1 MEVKMFISLNGY
13 FVNRRKTK
21 FAILIIFFASGAI
34 GLIYEVI
41 WTRMLTLVFG
51 STVFAVTTVLTSFMA
66 GLALGSFYFGR
77 RADAQAR
84 PLRTYAYLEAG
95 IGIFALIFPIIL
107 ILLNGVYVAIHRQI
121 HAAFY
126 PLSLIRF
133 ILSFLVLL
141 VPTTLMGATLP
152 MISKFFVS
160 RFEKL
165 SWDVGRLYSL
175 NTFGAVVG
183 TIAAGF
189 FLVKWFGVHWT
200 LRLSA
205 VINLIIAG
213 IAMLLDKQWVSRA
226 ADYQT
231 TLMSGASGRNV
242 GNGQD
247 TSSLPSAFRLPPS
260 AFRLALW
267 AFAVSGFCAL
277 AYEVLW
283 TRILVFFLGSTT
295 YAFATML
302 SAFLFGIAAGSFV
315 FAKIADLPYFR
326 EKMQHQVSMLGIVQI
341 FIGLSAIALL
351 PAFSELY
358 AIRTGLP
365 AGRFWSFISC
375 LVVMIL
381 PTILMGASFPIVT
394 RIYTLNLNRL
404 GRSIG
409 NVYSINTVGSILG
422 SFVAG
427 FILIPLIG
435 IQKSVVLIASAN
447 AIIGCLLIALP
458 TPNPSQEGTQN
469 NRRFRVSAIVSVAFI
484 IILSNLLIPTGKPI
498 VLKSAIFKLQNPG
511 GKLLSYEEGVD
522 ASVTAMVDAD
532 GIRRLYVDTNQA
544 AEDSRWDSPSHRVIA
559 HLPLLLHPNPK
570 RALIVGFGMGVTSY
584 SATQHGVTVDAVE
597 LSPGVVNANKY
608 FTHVNGKVLEN
619 PLVNLAVDD
628 GRNYILT
635 TKNRYD
641 MISTGI
647 IHPLVSSGSSSI
659 YSEDFYKL
667 CKRILTEDGIMCQWV
682 PLHRLPEEYYKMII
696 RTFIKVFPHTT
707 LWYKCTPDF
716 SILIGTPE
724 RLRVDFSNFIAR
736 TQIPSVREGLAHD
749 DLDGM
754 SLLDSFMMSEET
766 VRKYVGEGPIHTDD
780 RPRLE
785 FFGTIPPDTT
795 FQNIRSMVK
804 FRESIKPLLMNIGE
818 TPEEAVAIRKRL
830 GAYFQATQ
838 YLIEGQIEYAQGKFE
853 NAVEKFNTAL
863 NLNPADNTIKYN
875 LSVAAGLAREEID
888 KQMAEVEKQLLSS
901 LKENPRSAD
910 IHRNLGVIYQSR
922 GQIDKAIDAFK
933 KSLMYNPRQPEVYLA
948 LGALYETK
956 GLIEESINAYKKIT
970 ELEPKFAAAY
980 GSLSVLY
987 ERVGRLDEAIEA
999 TQKVI
1004 ELEPNLWLA
1013 HSTLGSLYLSKGE
1026 YGKAIKSLTRAI
1038 ELQPNSPAPYY
1049 NLGIVYTQQG
1059 KYSEAADA
1067 FKQTIKVAPN
1077 FDTAYL
1083 NLAKLYVER
1092 NIQLDEAIQLARQ
1105 AAMLN
1110 QSAEAYSVLAL
1121 AYFKKG
1127 MYKEALR
1134 EIDKAIN
1141 LAPDEKIYQEFRRRI
1156 EEK

>member
-1 MEVKMFISLNGY
+1 M
-13 FVNRRKTK
+13 RKTK
-21 FAILIIFFASGAI
+21 LAVLIIFFASGAT

-77 RADAQAR
+77 RADEQTR
-84 PLRTYAYLEAG
+84 PLRIYAYLEAG

-107 ILLNGVYVAIHRQI
+107 ILLNGVYVGIHRQI
-121 HAAFY
+121 HTAFY

-133 ILSFLVLL
+133 VLSFLVLL
-141 VPTTLMGATLP
+141 IPSTLMGATLP
-152 MISKFFVS
+152 IMSKFFVS
-160 RFEKL
+160 RLENL
-165 SWDVGRLYSL
+165 GWDVGRLYSL

-189 FLVKWFGVHWT
+189 FLVKWFGVTWT
-200 LRLSA
+200 LRISA
-205 VINLIIAG
+205 VINLVIAG
-213 IAMLLDKQWVSRA
+213 MVILLDKQWA
-226 ADYQT
+226 
-231 TLMSGASGRNV
+231 LV
-242 GNGQD
+242 GEESATQSAELKQD
-247 TSSLPSAFRLPPS
+247 TALRKNRPLPSSLSPFIVKLV
-260 AFRLALW
+260 LW
-267 AFAVSGFCAL
+267 VFAVSGFCAL

-302 SAFLFGIAAGSFV
+302 SAFLFGIAAGSFI

-326 EKMQHQVSMLGIVQI
+326 KRLQHQVSILGIVQV

-358 AIRTGLP
+358 AIRVGLP

-375 LVVMIL
+375 VVVMIF
-381 PTILMGASFPIVT
+381 PTILMGASFPLVT
-394 RIYTLNLNRL
+394 RIYTLNLNKL

-409 NVYSINTVGSILG
+409 NVYSINTVGAILG

-435 IQKSVVLIASAN
+435 IQKSVILIASVN
-447 AIIGCLLIALP
+447 TIVGCLLIVLNPQTKRQFRLP
-458 TPNPSQEGTQN
+458 
-469 NRRFRVSAIVSVAFI
+469 AIVSAALI
-484 IILSNLLIPTGKPI
+484 IIFSNLFIPTGKPI
-498 VLKSAIFKLQNPG
+498 VLKSAIFKYQNPG
-511 GKLLSYEEGVD
+511 GKLLPGDSYKEGVD
-522 ASVTAMVDAD
+522 ATVTAIVDAD
-532 GIRRLYVDTNQA
+532 GVRRLYVDTNQA

-559 HLPLLLHPNPK
+559 HLPLLLHPRPK

-608 FTHVNGKVLEN
+608 FTHVNGNILEN
-619 PLVNLAVDD
+619 PLVNLTVDD

-635 TKNRYD
+635 TENRYD

-659 YSEDFYKL
+659 YSEDFYEL
-667 CKRILTEDGIMCQWV
+667 CKGILTEDGIMCQWV

-716 SILIGTPE
+716 SILIGTPGK
-724 RLRVDFSNFIAR
+724 LRIDFSNFIAR
-736 TQIPSVREGLAHD
+736 AQIPSIREGLAYD

-754 SLLDSFMMSEET
+754 SLLDSFMMSEEI
-766 VRKYVGEGPIHTDD
+766 VGKYVGEGPIHTDD

-785 FFGTIPPDTT
+785 FFGAIPPDTT
-795 FQNIRSMVK
+795 SQNILSMVK
-804 FRESIKPLLMNIGE
+804 FRESVKPFLINVGD
-818 TPEEAVAIRKRL
+818 TPEEAVVIRNL
-830 GAYFQATQ
+830 LDTYFNATQ
-838 YLIEGQIEYAQGKFE
+838 YLIEGQIEYAEGNLE

-875 LSVAAGLAREEID
+875 LNVAAALGREEID
-888 KQMAEVEKQLLSS
+888 EQMADVEKELLRS

-910 IHRNLGVIYQSR
+910 THKNLGIIYQSQ
-922 GQIDKAIDAFK
+922 GKIDKAIDAFK
-933 KSLMYNPRQPEVYLA
+933 TSLKYNPRQPEIYLA
-948 LGALYETK
+948 LGELYETK
-956 GLIEESINAYKKIT
+956 GLIDESINAYQKLI
-970 ELEPKFAAAY
+970 ELEPKLVLAY
-980 GSLSVLY
+980 GSLSALY
-987 ERVGRLDEAIEA
+987 ERVGKLDEAIEA
-999 TQKVI
+999 NKKVI

-1013 HSTLGSLYLSKGE
+1013 HSNIASLYLGKGE
-1026 YGKAIKSLTRAI
+1026 YEEAIKSFKRAI
-1038 ELQPNSPAPYY
+1038 ELQPNAPAPY
-1049 NLGIVYTQQG
+1049 NNMGIAYSYQG
-1059 KYSEAADA
+1059 KYAEAADA
-1067 FKQTIKVAPN
+1067 FKQAIKIEPN
-1077 FDTAYL
+1077 FAEAYL
-1083 NLAKLYVER
+1083 NLANLYIER
-1092 NIQLDEAIQLARQ
+1092 NIQLDEAIKLARQ
-1105 AAMLN
+1105 AAAMN
-1110 QSAEAYSVLAL
+1110 ESAEVYEVLAS
-1121 AYFKKG
+1121 AYAQKG

-1141 LAPDEKIYQEFRRRI
+1141 LAPDEKIYQEFRKRI
-1156 EEK
+1156 KELD

>member
-1 MEVKMFISLNGY
+1 MEANMFASLKGFDTPSATQPEGY

-21 FAILIIFFASGAI
+21 LAILIIFFASGAT

-77 RADAQAR
+77 RADAQVR

-107 ILLNGVYVAIHRQI
+107 ILLNGVYVGIHRQI
-121 HAAFY
+121 HTAFY

-133 ILSFLVLL
+133 VLSFLVLL

-152 MISKFFVS
+152 IISRFFVS
-160 RFEKL
+160 RFENL
-165 SWDVGRLYSL
+165 GWDVGRLYSL

-189 FLVKWFGVHWT
+189 FLVKWFGVNWT
-200 LRLSA
+200 LRISA
-205 VINLIIAG
+205 IINLIIAG
-213 IAMLLDKQWVSRA
+213 IAILLDKQWALVREESA
-226 ADYQT
+226 TQSAEFK
-231 TLMSGASGRNV
+231 
-242 GNGQD
+242 QD
-247 TSSLPSAFRLPPS
+247 TARRKNHPLPSSLSPFIVKLV
-260 AFRLALW
+260 LW
-267 AFAVSGFCAL
+267 VFAVSGFCAL

-302 SAFLFGIAAGSFV
+302 SAFLFGIAAGSFI

-326 EKMQHQVSMLGIVQI
+326 ERLQHQVSILGIVQI

-358 AIRTGLP
+358 AIRVGLP

-375 LVVMIL
+375 VVVMIL
-381 PTILMGASFPIVT
+381 PTILMGASFPLVT
-394 RIYTLNLNRL
+394 RIYTLNLNKL

-409 NVYSINTVGSILG
+409 NVYSINTVGAILG

-435 IQKSVVLIASAN
+435 IQKSVVLIASVN
-447 AIIGCLLIALP
+447 TIVGCLLIVLNPQTKGQFRLP
-458 TPNPSQEGTQN
+458 
-469 NRRFRVSAIVSVAFI
+469 AIVIASLI
-484 IILSNLLIPTGKPI
+484 IILSNLLIPTEKPI

-511 GKLLSYEEGVD
+511 GELFSYEEGVD

-532 GIRRLYVDTNQA
+532 GVRRLYVDTNQA

-559 HLPLLLHPNPK
+559 HLPLLLHPRPK

-597 LSPGVVNANKY
+597 LSPGVVDANKY
-608 FTHVNGKVLEN
+608 FTHVNSNVLEN
-619 PLVNLAVDD
+619 PLVNLVVDD

-635 TKNRYD
+635 AENRYD

-659 YSEDFYKL
+659 YSEDFYEL
-667 CKRILTEDGIMCQWV
+667 CKGILTEDGIMCQWV

-724 RLRVDFSNFIAR
+724 KLRIDFSNFIAR
-736 TQIPSVREGLAHD
+736 AQIPSIREGLAYD

-766 VRKYVGEGPIHTDD
+766 VGKYVGEGPIHTDD

-785 FFGTIPPDTT
+785 FFGAIPPDTT
-795 FQNIRSMVK
+795 SQNILSMVK
-804 FRESIKPLLMNIGE
+804 FRESVQPFLMDIGE
-818 TPEEAVAIRKRL
+818 TPEESVAIRKRL
-830 GAYFQATQ
+830 DTYFQATQ

-853 NAVEKFNTAL
+853 NAVDKFNAAL
-863 NLNPADNTIKYN
+863 NLNPDDNTIKYN
-875 LSVAAGLAREEID
+875 LSVAAGSATEDID
-888 KQMAEVEKQLLSS
+888 KQMAEVEKELLSS

-910 IHRNLGVIYQSR
+910 THRNLGIIYQSQ
-922 GQIDKAIDAFK
+922 GKIDKAIDAFK
-933 KSLMYNPRQPEVYLA
+933 TSLKYNPRQPEIYLA
-948 LGALYETK
+948 LGELYETK
-956 GLIEESINAYKKIT
+956 GLIDESINAYKKLT
-970 ELEPKFAAAY
+970 ELEPKLVLAY
-980 GSLSVLY
+980 GSLSALY

-999 TQKVI
+999 NKKVI

-1013 HSTLGSLYLSKGE
+1013 HSNIASLYLSKGE
-1026 YGKAIKSLTRAI
+1026 YEEAIKSFKRAI
-1038 ELQPNSPAPYY
+1038 ELQPDAPAPYN
-1049 NLGIVYTQQG
+1049 NLGITYTQRK
-1059 KYSEAADA
+1059 KYDEAADA
-1067 FKQTIKVAPN
+1067 FKQAIKVAPN
-1077 FDTAYL
+1077 FDAAYL

-1092 NIQLDEAIQLARQ
+1092 NIQLDEAIKLARQ
-1105 AAMLN
+1105 AATLN
-1110 QSAEAYSVLAL
+1110 ESAEVYDVLAS
-1121 AYFKKG
+1121 AYFQKG
-1127 MYKEALR
+1127 MYKETLR

-1141 LAPDEKIYQEFRRRI
+1141 LAPEEKGYQEFRKRI
-1156 EEK
+1156 EELH

>member
-1 MEVKMFISLNGY
+1 M
-13 FVNRRKTK
+13 RKTK
-21 FAILIIFFASGAI
+21 LAILIIFFASGAT

-51 STVFAVTTVLTSFMA
+51 NTVFAVTTVLTSFMA

-77 RADAQAR
+77 RADEQTR

-107 ILLNGVYVAIHRQI
+107 ILLNGVYVGIHRQI

-126 PLSLIRF
+126 PMSLIRF
-133 ILSFLVLL
+133 VLSFLVLL
-141 VPTTLMGATLP
+141 IPSTLMGATLP
-152 MISKFFVS
+152 IISKFFVS
-160 RFEKL
+160 RLENL
-165 SWDVGRLYSL
+165 GWDVGRLYSL

-189 FLVKWFGVHWT
+189 FFVKWFGVNWT
-200 LRLSA
+200 LRFSA
-205 VINLIIAG
+205 VANLIIAG
-213 IAMLLDKQWVSRA
+213 IALLLDKQWMEEWKNGGMEGTHPSNHPA
-226 ADYQT
+226 IQPSNPPS
-231 TLMSGASGRNV
+231 SG
-242 GNGQD
+242 
-247 TSSLPSAFRLPPS
+247 LPP
-260 AFRLALW
+260 FIVQLVLW

-302 SAFLFGIAAGSFV
+302 SGFLFGIAAGSFI

-326 EKMQHQVSMLGIVQI
+326 EKPQHQVSILGIVQI

-358 AIRTGLP
+358 AIRLGLP

-375 LVVMIL
+375 VVVMIL
-381 PTILMGASFPIVT
+381 PTILMGASFPLVT
-394 RIYTLNLNRL
+394 RIYTLNLNKL

-409 NVYSINTVGSILG
+409 NVYSINTVGAIFG

-435 IQKSVVLIASAN
+435 IQKSVVLIASVN
-447 AIIGCLLIALP
+447 TIVGCILIVLNPQTKRQFRLP
-458 TPNPSQEGTQN
+458 
-469 NRRFRVSAIVSVAFI
+469 AIVSAALI
-484 IILSNLLIPTGKPI
+484 IILSNLFIPTGKPI
-498 VLKSAIFKLQNPG
+498 VLKSAIFKYQNPG
-511 GKLLSYEEGVD
+511 GKLLPGDSYKEGVD
-522 ASVTAMVDAD
+522 ATVTAIVDAD
-532 GIRRLYVDTNQA
+532 GVRRLYVDTNQA

-559 HLPLLLHPNPK
+559 HLPLLLHPRPQ

-608 FTHVNGKVLEN
+608 FTHVNGNILEN

-635 TKNRYD
+635 TENRYD

-659 YSEDFYKL
+659 YSEDFYEL
-667 CKRILTEDGIMCQWV
+667 CKGILTQDGIMCQWV

-716 SILIGTPE
+716 AILIGTPE
-724 RLRVDFSNFIAR
+724 KLRIDFSNFIAR
-736 TQIPSVREGLAHD
+736 AQIPSIREGLAYD

-766 VRKYVGEGPIHTDD
+766 VGKYVGEGPIHTDD

-785 FFGTIPPDTT
+785 FFGAIPPDTT
-795 FQNIRSMVK
+795 SQNILSMVK
-804 FRESIKPLLMNIGE
+804 FRESVKPFLINIGY
-818 TPEEAVAIRKRL
+818 TPEEAVVIRNL
-830 GAYFQATQ
+830 LDTYFNATQ
-838 YLIEGQIEYAQGKFE
+838 YLIEGQIEYAEGNLE

-875 LSVAAGLAREEID
+875 LNVAAELGREEID
-888 KQMAEVEKQLLSS
+888 EQMADVEKELLRS

-910 IHRNLGVIYQSR
+910 THRNLGIIYQSQ
-922 GQIDKAIDAFK
+922 GKIDKAIDAFK
-933 KSLMYNPRQPEVYLA
+933 TSLKYNPRQPEIYLA
-948 LGALYETK
+948 LGELYETK
-956 GLIEESINAYKKIT
+956 GLIDESINAYQKLT
-970 ELEPKFAAAY
+970 ELEPRLVLAY
-980 GSLSVLY
+980 GSLSALY

-999 TQKVI
+999 NKKVI

-1013 HSTLGSLYLSKGE
+1013 HSNIASLYLSKGE
-1026 YGKAIKSLTRAI
+1026 YEEAIKSFKRAI
-1038 ELQPNSPAPYY
+1038 ELQPDAPAPYN
-1049 NLGIVYTQQG
+1049 NLGITYTQQK
-1059 KYSEAADA
+1059 KYDEAAGA
-1067 FKQTIKVAPN
+1067 FKQAIKVAPD
-1077 FDTAYL
+1077 FDAAYL

-1092 NIQLDEAIQLARQ
+1092 NIQLDEAIKLARQ
-1105 AAMLN
+1105 AATLN
-1110 QSAEAYSVLAL
+1110 QSAEAYDVLAS
-1121 AYFKKG
+1121 AYFQKG

-1141 LAPDEKIYQEFRRRI
+1141 LAPDEKSYQEFRKRI
-1156 EEK
+1156 EELY